1 MPASVDLVGRLLAG
15 RYRIDGLIGRGA
27 SARVYVA
34 EDLQL
39 ERPVAVKVLHEALA
53 GDAAFLKRFRAE
65 ALAAARL
72 NHPNVMHVYDSGTGE
87 IAGASLP
94 FLVCELLGGGSLRD
108 LLDTGARLTPSQA
121 LVVGLE
127 TARGLEYAHGQGFV
141 HRDIKP
147 ANLLFGEDAR
157 LRIADFGL
165 ARALAEA
172 AWTEPQ
178 GTLLGTAR
186 YASPEQARGESVDGR
201 SDIYSLGIVL
211 TEAVTG
217 DAPFAADTPAGM
229 LMARTRADV
238 VVPDEL
244 GRLRPVLERCGRLD
258 PDQRPDA
265 GELAI
270 AFLAASEEMDRPAM
284 LPLAML
290 TVRDSEPEPEPAPEP
305 DEELGTAQDQD
316 VGHDEMPVGQADA
329 PSPSK
334 LDDTELVDLPG
345 AHETR
350 STGEPDPT
358 VAIPTVDIE
367 LSGDEDTTDPL
378 ALEDE
383 EANGPGPAGARCRR
397 WPKVLVAVVLLVA
410 LGAGGWF
417 AWSALAVP
425 SHPVPKL
432 VGLQLDE
439 ATALVKGRRWKVD
452 DSTTQRR
459 DGTEP
464 GEVLA
469 QRPAPGSD
477 LEEGRTVRL
486 TVSAGNTLVDVP
498 PVTGLAEADAL
509 TKLQEAGVTAQVGSR
524 PNDETV
530 PKGVVIS
537 QAAPAD
543 LPGADE
549 IPEGKLPRGTQVTLT
564 VSDGPQPRTI
574 PAGLVGAP
582 FDAVN
587 AQLAN
592 LKLVVNRSD
601 EFSDTVQ
608 AGLVLRLD
616 PAEGATV
623 PRDSG
628 VAVVVSKGPEPI
640 PIPDVTGKSGI
651 DATNILSAAGFPVS
665 GIANSAGQPG
675 SPTKQVIA
683 TDPPAGE
690 PHPRGTPVR
699 VVTRT

>member
-1 MPASVDLVGRLLAG
+1 MPAPVDLVGRVLAG
-15 RYRIDGLIGRGA
+15 RYRIDGLVGRGA

-34 EDLQL
+34 SDLQL
-39 ERPVAVKVLHEALA
+39 ERAVAVKVLHEALA

-65 ALAAARL
+65 TLAAARL

-87 IAGASLP
+87 VGGASLP

-201 SDIYSLGIVL
+201 SDIYSLGLVL
-211 TEAVTG
+211 IEAVTG
-217 DAPFAADTPAGM
+217 TAPFAADTPAGT
-229 LMARTRADV
+229 LMARTHGDV
-238 VVPDEL
+238 VVPEDL
-244 GRLRPVLERCGRLD
+244 GRLRTVLERCGRLD
-258 PDQRPDA
+258 PEQRPDA

-284 LPLAML
+284 LPLALL
-290 TVRDSEPEPEPAPEP
+290 TVREPDLEEPEPADHDRDGASVGGQRDTRLDETQVARPPEP
-305 DEELGTAQDQD
+305 SD
-316 VGHDEMPVGQADA
+316 VPPD
-329 PSPSK
+329 
-334 LDDTELVDLPG
+334 
-345 AHETR
+345 
-350 STGEPDPT
+350 GEPDQT
-358 VAIPTVDIE
+358 VAMPTVDIE
-367 LSGDEDTTDPL
+367 LSADEDTTEAIELPIQDGADGDHADGAGL
-378 ALEDE
+378 AT
-383 EANGPGPAGARCRR
+383 RRRRRR
-397 WPKVLVAVVLLVA
+397 WPKVVVAVVLVAA

-417 AWSALAVP
+417 VWSALSVP
-425 SHPVPKL
+425 SHRVPKV

-439 ATALVKGRRWKVD
+439 ATTLVKGRRWKLD
-452 DSTTQRR
+452 ASATQRR
-459 DGTEP
+459 DGTQP

-469 QRPAPGSD
+469 QLPAPGAS

-486 TVSAGNTLVDVP
+486 TVSLGNTLVDVP
-498 PVTGLAEADAL
+498 TLTGVAEADAL
-509 TKLQEAGVTAQVGSR
+509 AQLEAAGLVGAVSAR
-524 PNDETV
+524 PNDEEV
-530 PKGVVIS
+530 AKGAVIS
-537 QAAPAD
+537 VATPAD
-543 LPGADE
+543 LPDAAD
-549 IPEGKLPRGTQVTLT
+549 IPAGKLPRGTTVSLT
-564 VSDGPQPRTI
+564 VSDGPAPRTI
-574 PAGLVGAP
+574 PTGLVGAA
-582 FDAVN
+582 FDGVN
-587 AQLAN
+587 AHLVN

-601 EFSDTVQ
+601 EFSDTMQ
-608 AGLVLRLD
+608 AGLVIRVE
-616 PAEGATV
+616 PAEGTAV
-623 PRDSG
+623 PRDSP

-640 PIPDVTGKSGI
+640 PIPNVTGKSGI
-651 DATNILSAAGFPVS
+651 DATNILRAAGFPVS

-675 SPTKQVIA
+675 SPTNQVIA

-699 VVTRT
+699 VVTRA